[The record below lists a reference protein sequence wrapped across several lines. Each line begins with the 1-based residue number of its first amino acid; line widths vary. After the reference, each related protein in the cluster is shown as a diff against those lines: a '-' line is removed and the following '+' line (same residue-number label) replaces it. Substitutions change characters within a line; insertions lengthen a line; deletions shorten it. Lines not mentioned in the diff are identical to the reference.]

1 MRWNLEECSMKACC
15 KGFDFFLKIYKKDS
29 RDHLRWLGMCAS
41 GLYNLNKAHVFIFF
55 HFVPVSKIS
64 TLCQCEVMMVTGS
77 LLVTSQQGCLGAWAL
92 WPPSEG
98 VGCGGVG
105 HG

>member
-1 MRWNLEECSMKACC
+1 
-15 KGFDFFLKIYKKDS
+15 
-29 RDHLRWLGMCAS
+29 MCAS

-77 LLVTSQQGCLGAWAL
+77 LLVTSQQGCLGAWSL

-98 VGCGGVG
+98 VGYGGVG